1 MPFWRYEIIVEKTI
15 QWIETLKNRKK
26 TSLEGNSKTEYELDI
41 NKNPDSWM
49 IN

>member
-15 QWIETLKNRKK
+15 QWIETLKKRK
-26 TSLEGNSKTEYELDI
+26 TTLEDKSKTEYELDI

-49 IN
+49 IK